1 MDPQKRKELMSKAQ
15 QILREE
21 APWIFMYAF
30 KTVEGA
36 NAKLDYK
43 PRSDEIFSIYEIGFK
58 K

>member
-1 MDPQKRKELMSKAQ
+1 
-15 QILREE
+15 
-21 APWIFMYAF
+21 
-30 KTVEGA
+30 VEGA

>member
-1 MDPQKRKELMSKAQ
+1 
-15 QILREE
+15 
-21 APWIFMYAF
+21 MYAF